1 MASTANPRS
10 EGRVDFG
17 RSLGFVLED
26 PQWIKKMLLGG
37 LMCLL
42 SILFVGT
49 IFIGGYFL
57 RTIRRAA
64 RGEARP
70 LPDWEDW
77 GGLFV
82 DGLVAFG
89 VCLVHVFALLL
100 PLIAGLGCLFGVA
113 AAGVGS
119 GEKGGNALGAV
130 AGIGILALYAV
141 VLLLALLLAVYLPAV
156 LTRVAILGRFGVV
169 FEVRENIGL
178 IRRNLGEYLLALVIY
193 LVANFISQ
201 FGVIL
206 LCVGIFPL
214 TFWSYCVLAYPLGQ
228 IAGRDPMLATAAKAL
243 SS

>member
-1 MASTANPRS
+1 MASTANSRS

-49 IFIGGYFL
+49 IFVGGYFL
-57 RTIRRAA
+57 RTIRRTA

-70 LPDWEDW
+70 LPDWDDW

-82 DGLVAFG
+82 DGLMAFG
-89 VCLVHVFALLL
+89 VYLVHVFALLL
-100 PLIAGLGCLFGVA
+100 PLIVGGGCLFGLA
-113 AAGVGS
+113 AAGMGND
-119 GEKGGNALGAV
+119 KDGNALGAV
-130 AGIGILALYAV
+130 AGIGIVALYAV
-141 VLLLALLLAVYLPAV
+141 GLLLALLLAVYLPAV
-156 LTRVAILGRFGVV
+156 LTRVAILNRFGVV
-169 FEVRENIGL
+169 FEVRENFEL
-178 IRRNLGEYLLALVIY
+178 IRRNLGEYLLALVIF
-193 LVANFISQ
+193 LVASFISQ

-206 LCVGIFPL
+206 LCVGVFPA
-214 TFWSYCVLAYPLGQ
+214 TFWSYCVLAYPLGR
-228 IAGRDPMLATAAKAL
+228 IAGRDAVLGAA